1 MRVLHVKGCGAM
13 TAPKIVCPQC
23 GAERIPNPSGRGY
36 VCPPCERKRKR
47 AVAKRLAARRAALKP
62 PEPEPIDRS
71 AERDSAVILSRH
83 KENLAL
89 LRAELAEVR
98 RLRQTGATLASE
110 LETQQQSVDQIAEAL
125 LAGQGSDEELGKAN
139 LRRASLSAQL
149 EHLSKRQHK
158 AELSLQKRLT
168 PDIRAQARLETA
180 WRDHLLERER
190 AKFSELLLENR
201 REGLLNQC
209 QQLAE
214 ASIAYSAAITTL
226 GEAALESFA
235 WSRPLDAPKSEKIEW
250 ATAHIPDPLYA
261 QPNREQIVRYLLEA
275 AAKAIKHW
283 DALSK
288 AVGEGIPAFV
298 LPSYE
303 EPPPEQ
309 IVVPPDTGQ
318 AMHPFWTISDLAT
331 VPFPEE
337 HLPEPDQQTLIARR
351 KALAAATQGEAA

>member
-1 MRVLHVKGCGAM
+1 M
-13 TAPKIVCPQC
+13 TEAKIVCEKC
-23 GAERIPNPSGRGY
+23 GGERIPNPSGRGY
-36 VCPPCERKRKR
+36 ICPPCERKRKR
-47 AVAKRLAARRAALKP
+47 AVAKRLAARRAAEKP

-71 AERDSAVILSRH
+71 EERDSAVILSRH

-89 LRAELAEVR
+89 LRAELAEVT

-110 LETQQQSVDQIAEAL
+110 LESQQQSLDQIAEAL

-168 PDIRAQARLETA
+168 PDIRAQARLESF
-180 WRDHLLERER
+180 WRGHLLERET

-201 REGLLNQC
+201 RESLLDQC

-214 ASIAYSAAITTL
+214 ASVSYSAALTSL
-226 GEAALESFA
+226 GDAALESFA
-235 WSRPLDAPKSEKIEW
+235 WSRPLDAPKSERIEW
-250 ATAHIPDPLYA
+250 ATQHIPDPLYA
-261 QPNREQIVRYLLEA
+261 QPNREEIVRFLLEA

-283 DALSK
+283 DALLK
-288 AVGEGIPAFV
+288 AVGEGIPAII

-303 EPPPEQ
+303 EPPAEA
-309 IVVPPDTGQ
+309 ILVPPDTGL
-318 AMHPFWTISDLAT
+318 AMHPYWTSDDLAT
-331 VPFPEE
+331 IPFPEE
-337 HLPEPDQQTLIARR
+337 HLPEPDQQALIGRR
-351 KALAAATQGEAA
+351 KALAASAAPQEAA